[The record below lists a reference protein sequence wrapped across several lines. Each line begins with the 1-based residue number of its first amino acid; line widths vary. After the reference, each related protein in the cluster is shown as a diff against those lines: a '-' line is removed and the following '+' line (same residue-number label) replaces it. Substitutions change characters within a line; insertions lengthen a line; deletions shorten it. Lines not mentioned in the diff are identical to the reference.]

1 MIALKIPLASIPGWV
16 KKFLSS
22 AERNELT
29 TIFGIESYG
38 TNNLF
43 WRAYSA
49 INLPLLEYTRD
60 ELGVDNLII
69 FYSRVNL

>member
-29 TIFGIESYG
+29 TILGIESYG

-43 WRAYSA
+43 
-49 INLPLLEYTRD
+49 
-60 ELGVDNLII
+60 
-69 FYSRVNL
+69 